1 LGLLLLIKKEEEIMR
16 IVNKKRFVSFMLF
29 VLVVFFLLT
38 SIIVE
43 AARNIT
49 LQIARVSEEL
59 TEAEIDFIE
68 DNFEKVKVTVS
79 KGDTSWTIQSSL
91 TPNYDT
97 RQVLYLTGKLNGKS
111 MGNIKAGE
119 TLIFLKE
126 REGN

>member
-1 LGLLLLIKKEEEIMR
+1 MR
-16 IVNKKRFVSFMLF
+16 IANKKRFVSFMLF
-29 VLVVFFLLT
+29 VLVVFFLLI

-49 LQIARVSEEL
+49 PQIARDSEEL

-79 KGDTSWTIQSSL
+79 KGDTSWAIQSSL
-91 TPNYDT
+91 APNYDT
-97 RQVLYLTGKLNGKS
+97 RQVLYLTGKLNGKN
-111 MGNIKAGE
+111 MGNIKIGE